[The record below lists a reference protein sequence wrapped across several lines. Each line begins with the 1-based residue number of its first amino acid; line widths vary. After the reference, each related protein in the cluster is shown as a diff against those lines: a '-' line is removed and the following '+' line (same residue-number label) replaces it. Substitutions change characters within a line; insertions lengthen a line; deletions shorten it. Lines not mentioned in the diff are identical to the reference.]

1 MDKNFFICLRDIIS
15 YIYSLFVN
23 NLWIFLKWIKLVLG
37 GITTSDLLQ
46 SWLFLVR
53 KLAPANYLKKLWKWY
68 TNVDYTTILW
78 KITRSYQKVTISN
91 KRLQGYYKVYNLFA
105 LCSRCSPHHHYH
117 TLSPSPILKM
127 IILPYYHH
135 TLYHHINI
143 IYHTN
148 IIWIYTSISYKY
160 NMISIYILLT

>member
-23 NLWIFLKWIKLVLG
+23 NLWIFLKWIKLVFG
-37 GITTSDLLQ
+37 EITTSDLSQ
-46 SWLFLVR
+46 FWYSLVR
-53 KLAPANYLKKLWKWY
+53 KLAPANCLKKLWKWV
-68 TNVDYTTILW
+68 TNVDCSTIFR
-78 KITRSYQKVTISN
+78 KITENYQKVTMSN
-91 KRLQGYYKVYNLFA
+91 KRLQQDYKHRIYTHYVSD
-105 LCSRCSPHHHYH
+105 CSHI
-117 TLSPSPILKM
+117 TTTTPSPLPYTIKI

-160 NMISIYILLT
+160 NMI

>member
-23 NLWIFLKWIKLVLG
+23 NLWIFLKWIKLVFG
-37 GITTSDLLQ
+37 EITTSDLLQ
-46 SWLFLVR
+46 FWYSFVR
-53 KLAPANYLKKLWKWY
+53 KLAPANSLKKLWKWY
-68 TNVDYTTILW
+68 TNVDYATILW
-78 KITRSYQKVTISN
+78 KITESYQKVTISN

-105 LCSRCSPHHHYH
+105 LCSRCSPQHHQT
-117 TLSPSPILKM
+117 TLSPSPILKTS
-127 IILPYYHH
+127 LHYYTTN

-160 NMISIYILLT
+160 NMI